1 MAKLLPVLLAVVGT
15 AGGGAAGFFLRPD
28 PSAISNDSS
37 VHPDCP
43 PPAATATAAATQV
56 TQGASAFVKF
66 DNQFVVPVTSSDA
79 VVSLVVLSL
88 TLEVSEG
95 AQDAVFA
102 RMPKLRDAFLGV
114 LFDHSSAGGFSA
126 EFVNGRGLDTLRGL
140 LKETAVGTAGS
151 EVMDVLIVDLVKQ
164 DV

>member
-1 MAKLLPVLLAVVGT
+1 MAKLLPVLLAVVGL

-28 PSAISNDSS
+28 PAETSHDAS
-37 VHPDCP
+37 VHADCP
-43 PPAATATAAATQV
+43 APVATVAAVAPPAG
-56 TQGASAFVKF
+56 QGASAFVKF

-79 VVSLVVLSL
+79 IVSLVVLSL

-95 AQDAVFA
+95 AQDNIFA

-126 EFVNGRGLDTLRGL
+126 DFVNGRGLDTLRGL
-140 LKETAVGTAGS
+140 LKETAIGTAGS
-151 EVMDVLIVDLVKQ
+151 EIVDVLIVDLVKQ